1 MSKNLIWIVGICG
14 ALVVVIAHASSSA
27 SISAGAISTNEAA
40 SRVGSSVKVEGTVSE
55 VHVSRGGAVFVDLD
69 GAYPDETFTAVVFA
83 DSVPSVGDLTGFEG
97 QRVDVSGTV
106 QMYRGRP
113 EIIVSSREQIA
124 VAP

>member
-14 ALVVVIAHASSSA
+14 ALAVVFAHASSST
-27 SISAGAISTNEAA
+27 SISAGAISTIEAS
-40 SRVGSSVKVEGTVSE
+40 SRIGSSVKVEGTVSE
-55 VHVSRGGAVFVDLD
+55 VHVSRGGTVFVDLD
-69 GAYPDETFTAVVFA
+69 GAYPDETFTAVVFPDA
-83 DSVPSVGDLTGFEG
+83 VASVGDLTTFEG